1 MLIQRTIRRKF
12 TDCTVL
18 TIAHRLNTVMDSDR
32 ILVMDAGNLVEIEH
46 PYVLLKEPSSHLYG
60 LVEQTGKAMTN
71 KLRLI
76 AKRVSVGRIFDVEN

>member
-60 LVEQTGKAMTN
+60 LVEQTGKATSN
-71 KLRLI
+71 KLRSV
-76 AKRVSVGRIFDVEN
+76 AKRVSV